1 MSNIYQANEE
11 NIAKAAEVIKNGGL
25 AAMPTETVY
34 GLGANVYDAKAVA
47 KIFAVKRRPTFDP
60 LISHIADFDA
70 LPDYALADERA
81 LALARRF
88 WPGPFTM
95 VLKRRGQNPGRGSGL
110 FGAADNHG
118 QNAETSGGGGFDP
131 AERSADRG
139 AFCQFVQIGEPDHRA
154 TCL

>member
-70 LPDYALADERA
+70 LPDYA
-81 LALARRF
+81 
-88 WPGPFTM
+88 WP
-95 VLKRRGQNPGRGSGL
+95 
-110 FGAADNHG
+110 
-118 QNAETSGGGGFDP
+118 TSGRWRWHGVSG
-131 AERSADRG
+131 RDRLPW
-139 AFCQFVQIGEPDHRA
+139 F
-154 TCL
+154 